1 MFKRY
6 LLAIAG
12 LFVIWSILD
21 FVIHTQ
27 ILGASYKATAELW
40 RPMGEMKMGLLYC
53 VTLVYATAFTL
64 IYGKFF
70 AVKNIGTGLKY
81 GLAFGIASGF
91 SMGYGSFAVMPIP
104 YNIAYT
110 WFWGVALECVIGG
123 LVLGLIFRGSGGESD
138 G

>member
-1 MFKRY
+1 MLKRY

-12 LFVIWSILD
+12 LFIIWSILD
-21 FVIHTQ
+21 YVIHTQ
-27 ILGASYKATAELW
+27 ILGASYKATAQLW
-40 RPMGEMKMGLLYC
+40 RPVGEMKMGLLYC
-53 VTLVYATAFTL
+53 VTLVYAAIFTL

-70 AVKNIGTGLKY
+70 AVKNVETGLKY

-110 WFWGVALECVIGG
+110 WFWGVALECAIGG
-123 LVLGLIFRGSGGESD
+123 LALGLIFKD
-138 G
+138 GNTEPAD